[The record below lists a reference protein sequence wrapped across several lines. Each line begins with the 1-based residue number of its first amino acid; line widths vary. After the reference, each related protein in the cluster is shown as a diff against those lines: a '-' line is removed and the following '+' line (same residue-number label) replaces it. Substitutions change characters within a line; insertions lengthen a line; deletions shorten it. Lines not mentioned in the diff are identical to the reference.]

1 MGNMCTKEDVKMKV
15 IEAFNE
21 DGGLRD
27 EIQSDI
33 KKELK
38 LAALQILTIYG
49 ITLITSAIAFTIFI
63 TGIRSDV
70 DGLREF
76 ASSGDRFTQSDAA
89 LLEQRIESNTQT
101 LKDVAR
107 KEDMQRMEETLIRL
121 DERIR
126 NSGI

>member
-1 MGNMCTKEDVKMKV
+1 MGKMCTKEDVKIKV
-15 IEAFNE
+15 VEAFNE

-63 TGIRSDV
+63 TGIRADV
-70 DGLREF
+70 DRLNDF
-76 ASSGDRFTQSDAA
+76 ANSGDRFTSQDAA
-89 LLEQRIESNTQT
+89 LLEQRIEANTVT
-101 LKDVAR
+101 LEGVAR
-107 KEDMQRMEETLIRL
+107 TSDMQRMEETLIRL
-121 DERIR
+121 DERVR
-126 NSGI
+126 NYGI